1 MPGRDEPPH
10 SAVQYYLASRFALEQ
25 REAPLNTLLSI
36 ARAIDAISER
46 IGRWVYWLI
55 PLSVLVG
62 VWNVVGRYLGRAV
75 GVNLS
80 SNALIEI
87 QWYLF
92 ALVFLLGAAY
102 ALKHDDHVR
111 VDVFYS
117 NWSPKRR
124 ALVDLIAT
132 LLFLIP
138 FSAVIIRYS
147 WNTIL
152 SSWRILEMSP
162 DPNGLPR
169 YPIKTAII
177 IGFLLLIAQGVSE
190 AIKKFAILTG
200 HLAPEEEVRD
210 ARF

>member
-1 MPGRDEPPH
+1 M
-10 SAVQYYLASRFALEQ
+10 
-25 REAPLNTLLSI
+25 NTLLSI
-36 ARAIDAISER
+36 ARAIDAVSER

-75 GVNLS
+75 GANLS

-102 ALKHDDHVR
+102 ALKHDEHVR

-117 NWSPKRR
+117 KWSPKRR
-124 ALVDLIAT
+124 ALVDLIGT

-138 FSAVIIRYS
+138 FSAVVIRYS

-152 SSWRILEMSP
+152 NSWRILEMSP
-162 DPNGLPR
+162 DPGGLPR
-169 YPIKTAII
+169 YPIKTAIM
-177 IGFLLLIAQGVSE
+177 IGFLWLVAQGISE

-200 HLAPEEEVRD
+200 HLAPEEELHD